1 MKEINNMSKFSV
13 KVIATE
19 EELAKISLLGEVKT
33 GDTLEVTER
42 DGTYDFKNELGT
54 WSIYPEMCEKIYILS
69 DDEKECIIDSLE
81 YHLEGCAGNLDG
93 SDNDYMKLLKATM
106 EKLQC

>member
-1 MKEINNMSKFSV
+1 MNTFSV

-19 EELAKISLLGEVKT
+19 EELANISLLGEVKT

-54 WSIYPEMCEKIYILS
+54 WSIYPEMCKKVYLFTE
-69 DDEKECIIDSLE
+69 DEKECIIDSLE
-81 YHLEGCAGNLDG
+81 YHLEGCTGNFDG

-106 EKLQC
+106 DKLQC